1 MSSKFGFILVKPQLG
16 ENIGACARAMKNF
29 GFSKLHIV
37 EPKINFPNHKAKAT
51 SVGAYDIINKAKV
64 FNNIED
70 AIESFNLVVSLSA
83 RRRDINK
90 KHISL
95 KEFQKL
101 NSDQINEKIDQLRKD
116 LFDLRF
122 KQATRQLNETHKFKI
137 IKKQVA
143 QLLTLSKSQS
153 ASKTTSD

>member
-1 MSSKFGFILVKPQLG
+1 MKTG
-16 ENIGACARAMKNF
+16 E
-29 GFSKLHIV
+29 
-37 EPKINFPNHKAKAT
+37 T
-51 SVGAYDIINKAKV
+51 
-64 FNNIED
+64 
-70 AIESFNLVVSLSA
+70 
-83 RRRDINK
+83 
-90 KHISL
+90 L
-95 KEFQKL
+95 KEFKNL
-101 NSDQINEKIDQLRKD
+101 NSSQILQKIDELRKE